1 MKKELTWSRCCALLV
16 TQGKGIVIGLEVKL
30 VRVCIIV
37 AIGDGCESVVV
48 VVNENFLI
56 I

>member
-1 MKKELTWSRCCALLV
+1 M
-16 TQGKGIVIGLEVKL
+16 QGKGIVIGLELKL
-30 VRVCIIV
+30 VRVCAIV
-37 AIGDGCESVVV
+37 VICSIRDVRYGSVVV